1 MLYKKAPEAYNIEND
16 VIQKTQ
22 PKNTDFSPKKH
33 VIHFEQDQ
41 KEKKNARTTER
52 MKLEV
57 YLLLNDAVIKLY
69 GIEPKIPFFVLSL
82 IDLIR
87 FAIISLQISSCIK
100 NFSSFSICLWVSK
113 VQKRNHTT
121 IPVAATP

>member
-1 MLYKKAPEAYNIEND
+1 
-16 VIQKTQ
+16 
-22 PKNTDFSPKKH
+22 
-33 VIHFEQDQ
+33 
-41 KEKKNARTTER
+41 

-82 IDLIR
+82 VDLIR
-87 FAIISLQISSCIK
+87 LAITSLQISSCAK
-100 NFSSFSICLWVSK
+100 NFSPFSICDWVSK
-113 VQKRNHTT
+113 VKQRNHTT